1 MLPTG
6 LPPLDQISAFLS
18 EVALFKRVRGDFLTQ
33 IAERL
38 EPRVYNPGE
47 VIFEEGAVGDAL
59 YIIRAGTVGVFLV
72 DRALGLEFE
81 LAKLRGGQVFGEMA
95 VVGED
100 RRSATCKALEP
111 TSCFLLT
118 RDTFH
123 RIVER
128 IPQVALAVAQVLAQ
142 RVNLLNRERG
152 KNMIDA
158 SKIQI
163 DPEIY
168 RLVPRH
174 ILEAHKMIPMHVK
187 DGVLTVA
194 CADADDLG
202 GLDEIRRVIR
212 GVEIRALTLAD
223 GDYRAVLDRFAN
235 ELAPQQR
242 AGSTIKPKVKNI
254 EWVTDDSNVRD
265 GTDTTR
271 REEIKELVDRLIAEA
286 IEREASDIHV
296 EPERDGVTVRY
307 RVAGKLQKR
316 GGTPVPRRMHRP
328 IASRIKVLAELD
340 INERRLPQDGR
351 MSLIA
356 DGRPLD
362 IRVSTLPTDE
372 GEKIVMRVLDSAN
385 AMQPLEQ
392 IILADKICRVVRQL
406 VARPHGVV
414 YVCGPTGSGK
424 TTTLYSALGT
434 RRREDTNITTVEDP
448 VEYKLAGIT
457 QVGVRPEIGL
467 TFASVLRSV
476 LRQDPNVI
484 LVGETRDAETGK
496 LVLEAGLTGHMVLTS
511 LHTNSALGSIQR
523 LREMGLESFAI
534 AASMVGVISQRL
546 VRRNCPACA
555 TESPLSAHVQ
565 DQLVIAGIL
574 PREFSGPIKRS
585 KGCATCS
592 GTGFRGRVGAYEI
605 LVADDKLRERIAREA
620 SVEEL
625 RKSALEGAYVP
636 MTRYSNYLLTAGIA
650 APEELI
656 AIHSGTV

>member
-1 MLPTG
+1 MTG
-6 LPPLDQISAFLS
+6 LPPLEQITAFLG
-18 EVALFKRVRGDFLTQ
+18 EVALFRRVRPDFLAQ

-38 EPRVYNPGE
+38 EPRAYNTGE
-47 VIFEEGAVGDAL
+47 VIFEEGAAGDAL
-59 YIIRAGTVGVFLV
+59 YIIRAGAVSVLLV

-100 RRSATCKALEP
+100 RRSATCKAVEP
-111 TSCFLLT
+111 TTCFLLT
-118 RDTFH
+118 RETFH
-123 RIVER
+123 KIVER

-142 RVNLLNRERG
+142 RVNQLNRERG
-152 KNMIDA
+152 KNIVDP
-158 SKIQI
+158 SRIQV

-168 RLVPRH
+168 RLVPKH
-174 ILEAHKMIPMHVK
+174 ILEAHRMIPLHVK
-187 DGVLTVA
+187 DGALTVA

-202 GLDEIRRVIR
+202 GLDELRRVIR
-212 GVEIRALTLAD
+212 GVEIRAVSLAE
-223 GDYRAVLDRFAN
+223 GDYQKVLDRFSN
-235 ELAPQQR
+235 VLAPQSR
-242 AGSTIKPKVKNI
+242 ATPIAKAKIKSI
-254 EWVTDDSNVRD
+254 EWVSEDTVPD

-271 REEIKELVDRLIAEA
+271 REEIKELVDKIVAEA
-286 IEREASDIHV
+286 IEKEASDIHI
-296 EPERDGVTVRY
+296 EPERDGVTVRF
-307 RVAGKLQKR
+307 RLAGRLQKR
-316 GGTPVPRRMHRP
+316 AGPKIPRRMARQVT
-328 IASRIKVLAELD
+328 SRIKVLSELD

-356 DGRPLD
+356 DGRALD

-372 GEKIVMRVLDSAN
+372 GEKVVMRVLDSAN

-406 VARPHGVV
+406 VSRPHGVV

-424 TTTLYSALGT
+424 TTTLYSALGA

-467 TFASVLRSV
+467 TFAAVIRSV

-484 LVGETRDAETGK
+484 LVGETRDVETGK

-511 LHTNSALGSIQR
+511 LHTNDALGSIQR

-546 VRRNCPACA
+546 VRRLCPACA
-555 TESPLSAHVQ
+555 ADSPLSAQVH
-565 DQLVIAGIL
+565 DQLVIAGII
-574 PREFSGPIKRS
+574 PREFSGAIKRS
-585 KGCATCS
+585 KGCATCG
-592 GTGFRGRVGAYEI
+592 GTGFRGRVGAFEI
-605 LVADDKLRERIAREA
+605 LVADDRIRERIARNA

-625 RKSALEGAYVP
+625 RKAALEGAYVP
-636 MTRYSNYLLTAGIA
+636 LSRYSNYLLTNGIT
-650 APEELI
+650 APEELL
-656 AIHSGTV
+656 AIHSGSVS